1 MRDTIQDFI
10 IARTRQSRRTHI
22 RLHLLH
28 SVCLTWSMEHSRRF
42 VEVVALEDELKRRG
56 FRVQETPDGPVVKK
70 LCLIPRSAP
79 DNPLPPNRESAAEAM
94 RRIAEL
100 MHAR

>member
-1 MRDTIQDFI
+1 MRDTIRDFI
-10 IARTRQSRRTHI
+10 VARTRQSRRTHI

-28 SVCLTWSMEHSRRF
+28 SVCLKWSIEHSRRF
-42 VEVVALEDELKRRG
+42 VEVDALENELKRHG
-56 FRVQETPDGPVVKK
+56 FHVQATPDGPVVKK

-79 DNPLPPNRESAAEAM
+79 DNPLPPKRENAAEAM

-100 MHAR
+100 IHAR